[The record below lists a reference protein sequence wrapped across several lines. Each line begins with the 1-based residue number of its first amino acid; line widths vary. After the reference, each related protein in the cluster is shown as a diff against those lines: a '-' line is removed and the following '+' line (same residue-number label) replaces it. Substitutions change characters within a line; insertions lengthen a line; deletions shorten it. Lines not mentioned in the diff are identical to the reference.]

1 MGDDGYHIFCRVKVN
16 GIKCRAL
23 IDTGASKTVLGK
35 PLHQKLNITEFMAD
49 MDNSMTGIH
58 PIGMNIVFA
67 KIDEISIGKIKFNN
81 LMTGL
86 IDMDHVSKQ
95 YESLNIK
102 PFDLIIGG
110 DILHKGNAIINFKDK
125 TLELF
130 P

>member
-1 MGDDGYHIFCRVKVN
+1 LGDDGYHIFCRVKVN

>member
-1 MGDDGYHIFCRVKVN
+1 MKVN